1 MEPARRRASTR
12 VCLLHASGSA
22 AYPVRMKRRMPSI
35 VYSVDA
41 GGSGTVV
48 AVWRAGVVV
57 DTSFYPSIAIASTG
71 TTAACQSLSDV
82 LRGITEHVG
91 KDSWALGCIGSSS
104 MPVAAEAPAPKPLL
118 DVIAMHAPR
127 GRVVLVND
135 VVPLLWSTPLAG
147 VGIVI
152 CSGTGSSVLGRN
164 ANGEQ
169 TKVGGHEHII
179 SDQGSAYSLAREG
192 LRAAGRSND
201 GTGSTTKLQS
211 LAESFFDLPI
221 PALGRWLAELPR
233 PRTTIASF
241 APQVT
246 AAAESGDPVAE
257 AIVQR
262 EARALVDAAVVGAA
276 RLSFHAAPRIGLAG
290 GVLHKSAY
298 YRKLVEDELERQ
310 GLTDK
315 SYRNVDLINGA
326 RAGAE
331 YAQRL
336 AVGLLDDQ
344 PVPLPDG
351 AVLGSLN

>member
-1 MEPARRRASTR
+1 
-12 VCLLHASGSA
+12 
-22 AYPVRMKRRMPSI
+22 MKRRMPSI

-41 GGSGTVV
+41 GGTGTVV

-82 LRGITEHVG
+82 LRGIAEYVG

-104 MPVAAEAPAPKPLL
+104 MPVAAEAPAPTALL
-118 DVIAMHAPR
+118 DVIAVHAPR

-135 VVPLLWSTPLAG
+135 VVPLLWSTPLNG

-152 CSGTGSSVLGRN
+152 CSGTGSSVLGRD
-164 ANGEQ
+164 ASGEQ
-169 TKVGGHEHII
+169 TKVGGHEHIV

-192 LRAAGRSND
+192 LRSAGRSHD
-201 GTGSTTKLQS
+201 GTGPVTRLQS

-241 APQVT
+241 GPQVT
-246 AAAESGDPVAE
+246 AAAESGDPVAIAVVE
-257 AIVQR
+257 T
-262 EARALVDAAVVGAA
+262 EARALVEAAVVGAA
-276 RLSFHAAPRIGLAG
+276 RLSFRSPPTIGLAG
-290 GVLHKSAY
+290 SVLHKSAY
-298 YRKLVEDELERQ
+298 YRKLVEEELARQ
-310 GLTDK
+310 GLTDE
-315 SYRNVDLINGA
+315 SYRNVHLINGA
-326 RAGAE
+326 RAGAQ
-331 YAQRL
+331 YARRL
-336 AVGLLDDQ
+336 ATDLLAGQ
-344 PVPLPDG
+344 PIPIPDG